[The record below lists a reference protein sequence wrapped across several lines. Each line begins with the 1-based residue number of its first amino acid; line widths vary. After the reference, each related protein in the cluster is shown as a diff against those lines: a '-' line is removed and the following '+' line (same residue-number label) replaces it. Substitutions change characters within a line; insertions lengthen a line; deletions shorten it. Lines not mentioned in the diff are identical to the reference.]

1 MRLPRDI
8 SGMELVALLR
18 RQYDYALVRQ
28 TGSHM
33 RLVSYYR
40 GYQGHVSVPNHSS
53 VNIRTLARILNDV
66 AVYLDVDREEVSE
79 QLFGR

>member
-1 MRLPRDI
+1 MKLPRDI

-28 TGSHM
+28 TGSHL

-40 GYQGHVSVPNHSS
+40 GYRGYVSVPNHSS
-53 VNIRTLARILNDV
+53 VNIRTLSRILNDV
-66 AVYLDVDREEVSE
+66 ATYLNVDQEEVAE
-79 QLFGR
+79 RLFGR